1 MSADLLRRAATVLRE
16 RAQRSADQTLYT
28 AWASDGEQ
36 VTCGAG
42 NWMIVATTRDAPDP
56 DDTHPN
62 AVYIATMDPLV
73 GLALADWLDR
83 AAWAEDMSGY
93 KPQVPHKD
101 HALTVAR
108 AVLGGAS

>member
-16 RAQRSADQTLYT
+16 RAGRATAGPWAITFGTVRGDEQYPIAPMSRRSD
-28 AWASDGEQ
+28 SEF
-36 VTCGAG
+36 
-42 NWMIVATTRDAPDP
+42 
-56 DDTHPN
+56 
-62 AVYIATMDPLV
+62 IATMDPIV

-108 AVLGGAS
+108 AVLGEAS

>member
-16 RAQRSADQTLYT
+16 RAEDAAPGPWEVSWGAVRGPEQHAV
-28 AWASDGEQ
+28 ASPARRDGL
-36 VTCGAG
+36 
-42 NWMIVATTRDAPDP
+42 
-56 DDTHPN
+56 
-62 AVYIATMDPLV
+62 YIATMDPIV

-108 AVLGGAS
+108 AVLGEAS